1 MSAVPMPLPIPDS
14 QTPPPDVLCLPVNGM
29 QSADEAPEAKAN
41 ILIVDDRPDKLLA
54 LEAVLSDLGQNLV
67 QVRSGNEALRQL
79 LKTDFAVILLDV
91 SMPGMDGFE
100 TAALIR
106 QRPSSEHTPIIF
118 ITSIGASENHIARGY
133 SLGAVDY
140 LLTPI
145 VPDVLRAKVMVFVEL
160 HRKTELIKDQAER
173 LRRLEETRHQRELAE
188 VADRLEAETQR
199 NRFFTLAPDLL
210 AITGFDT
217 RFIELN
223 PSWERVLGYSP
234 EELKNTPVAELA
246 DKEERPALEQR
257 LREACEGSHLKRFE
271 ARYRHKNGSPRWLAC
286 VTAPFPAENLVYIF
300 ARDITARKQ
309 AEAQVSHLDRALEQ
323 QVAALTT
330 ANRELEAF
338 NYSIAH
344 DLRTPLRSMSGFARA
359 LLEDESANLS
369 SLGLEYARRIAQS
382 AKYMDTLLLDL
393 LAYSRLTRTEMSLT
407 AIALDEPVA
416 ELLVMLDKEIR
427 DRDATVEVA
436 SPLGEVQAHL
446 PTLKQIVS
454 NLISNGLK
462 FTAADRKPN
471 LRIFTSRQG
480 DFVRLWVEDN
490 GIGIASE
497 HQQKVFG
504 LFQRLHDTQIYPGT
518 GIGLALVRKGA
529 ERMGGRAGV
538 ESELGRGSRFW
549 VDLPARKSESDGTQ
563 DTPRGR

>member
-1 MSAVPMPLPIPDS
+1 MPLPAPEP
-14 QTPPPDVLCLPVNGM
+14 QALPPDLLCLPVDGF
-29 QSADEAPEAKAN
+29 AAGREAAHPKAN
-41 ILIVDDRPDKLLA
+41 ILVVDDRPDKLLA
-54 LEAVLSDLGQNLV
+54 LEAVLSSLGQNLV
-67 QVRSGNEALRQL
+67 QVRSGTEALRQL
-79 LKTDFAVILLDV
+79 LKTEFAVILLDV

-145 VPDVLRAKVMVFVEL
+145 VPDVLRAKVMVFVDL
-160 HRKTELIKDQAER
+160 HRKTELIKQQAEQ
-173 LRRLEETRHQRELAE
+173 LRQFEEMRHQRELAE
-188 VADRLEAETQR
+188 VANRLEAETQR
-199 NRFFTLAPDLL
+199 NRFFVLAPDLL
-210 AITGFDT
+210 AITGSDA

-223 PSWERVLGYSP
+223 PSWERVLGYTP
-234 EELKNTPVAELA
+234 DELKNTPMAELTS
-246 DKEERPALEQR
+246 KEDRLALEEW
-257 LREACEGSHLKRFE
+257 LRQAREGTALRRFE
-271 ARYRHKNGSPRWLAC
+271 ARYSHKDGTPRWLAC
-286 VTAPFPAENLVYIF
+286 VTAPFPAEKLVYIF

-309 AEAQVSHLDRALEQ
+309 AEAQVSQLDHALEQ

-359 LLEDESANLS
+359 LLEDESANLT

-407 AIALDEPVA
+407 AVNLDEPIA
-416 ELLVMLDKEIR
+416 ELLSLMDKEIR
-427 DRDATVEVA
+427 DREATVELV
-436 SPLGEVQAHL
+436 SPLGQVKAHL

-462 FTAADRKPN
+462 FTPADRKPH
-471 LRIFTSRQG
+471 LRLHTSPEG
-480 DFVRLWVEDN
+480 EYVRLWVEDN

-497 HQQKVFG
+497 HHQKVFG

-538 ESELGRGSRFW
+538 ESELGSGSRFW
-549 VDLPARKSESDGTQ
+549 VDLPAVKSESDGTQ
-563 DTPRGR
+563 NTPRGG